1 MKYLIGLDVGTS
13 NVKAVLFDLEGN
25 EILVKSEPTDVITF
39 NGNWQEQDMIQVYD
53 QCARCIKG
61 IMDSGVARPEDVLAV
76 GLSGQG
82 EGVWM
87 IDRDG
92 NPVKRA
98 SLWSDG
104 RASEILDYLTHE
116 NPDLFQYIFS
126 INGSKSTVSN
136 TLLQLA
142 WYKKHMPEIFQPGNT
157 VLNCKDWVRFRL
169 TGNRN
174 MEINDASVSTL
185 HMKEGRYNTECF
197 EALGIADLLQY
208 MPPIIKSYEKAG
220 EITEQASKET
230 GLAVGT
236 TVVGGALDVTI
247 TMVGVNAVN
256 VGDIYAILG
265 TTCCTGVVCDLNTLV
280 PGSDKNASHVRHPKD
295 GLCINI
301 LATMA
306 GTPNLD
312 WVIESVSNT
321 SDFAEIER
329 HVKDIPAGSGGI
341 IYHPY
346 ITPAG
351 ERTPFYNPDARAGF
365 FGLSTHST
373 RWHMV
378 KAVYEGVAY
387 SIKDCL
393 YGVKEQGNI
402 YLAGGGSKSE
412 MWAQIIAD
420 VTGRSTVLSEGT
432 EFGAKGAA
440 ILAGVCMGVYSDI
453 NDAAS
458 KLCKVKAKFD
468 PNPKNVAIYDEL
480 YQIYRAL
487 RIAHMDL
494 WHQREA
500 VVKKYS

>member
-1 MKYLIGLDVGTS
+1 
-13 NVKAVLFDLEGN
+13 
-25 EILVKSEPTDVITF
+25 
-39 NGNWQEQDMIQVYD
+39 
-53 QCARCIKG
+53 
-61 IMDSGVARPEDVLAV
+61 
-76 GLSGQG
+76 
-82 EGVWM
+82 M
-87 IDRDG
+87 IDKDG

-104 RASEILDYLTHE
+104 RASEILDYMTNE
-116 NPDLFQYIFS
+116 NKELFQYIFS

-142 WYKKHMPEIFQPGNT
+142 WYKKHTPEIFQPGNT

-174 MEINDASVSTL
+174 LETTDASVSTL
-185 HMKEGRYNTECF
+185 NIKEGRYNTECF
-197 EALGIADLLQY
+197 EALGISDLLQY

-220 EITEQASKET
+220 EITEQAAKET

-280 PGSDKNASHVRHPKD
+280 PGSDINASHVRHPKD

-312 WVIESVSNT
+312 WVIENISNT
-321 SDFAEIER
+321 SDFAEIEKNI
-329 HVKDIPAGSGGI
+329 KDLPAGSGGI
-341 IYHPY
+341 VYHPY

-351 ERTPFYNPDARAGF
+351 ERCPFYNPDARAGF

-378 KAVYEGVAY
+378 KAVYEGVAFT
-387 SIKDCL
+387 IKDCL
-393 YGVKEQGNI
+393 YGVKEMGNI
-402 YLAGGGSKSE
+402 YLAGGGNKSE
-412 MWAQIIAD
+412 MGAD
-420 VTGRSTVLSEGT
+420 HRGRHRPHTVLSEGT

-440 ILAGVCMGVYSDI
+440 VLAGVCMGVYSDI
-453 NDAAS
+453 NDAAL
-458 KLCKVKAKFD
+458 KLCKVKSSFA
-468 PNPKNVAIYDEL
+468 PNPKNVPVTTSSTRSSAPAASPIWTCGISARL
-480 YQIYRAL
+480 I
-487 RIAHMDL
+487 
-494 WHQREA
+494 
-500 VVKKYS
+500 VKKFS

>member
-13 NVKAVLFDLEGN
+13 NVKAVLFDLDGN
-25 EILVKSEPTDVITF
+25 EILVRSQPTDVIVF
-39 NGNWQEQDMIQVYD
+39 NGNWQEQDMIQVYE

-61 IMDSGVARPEDVLAV
+61 IMDSGVAKPEEVLAV

-87 IDRDG
+87 IDKDG

-98 SLWSDG
+98 SLWCDG
-104 RASEILDYLTHE
+104 RAAEILDYLTKD

-126 INGSKSTVSN
+126 INGFKPTVSS

-142 WYKKHMPEIFQPGNT
+142 WYKKHTPEIFQPGNT

-174 MEINDASVSTL
+174 MDVTDASASTL
-185 HMKEGRYNTECF
+185 HIKEGRYNTECF
-197 EALGIADLLQY
+197 EALGIADLLEY
-208 MPPIIKSYEKAG
+208 MPPLIKSYEKAG

-256 VGDIYAILG
+256 VGDIYSILG

-280 PGSDKNASHVRHPKD
+280 PGADQGANHVRHPKD

-301 LATMA
+301 LPTMA

-312 WVIESVSNT
+312 WMIENISKT

-329 HVKDIPAGSGGI
+329 HIKDIPAGSGGI

-346 ITPAG
+346 ITPSG
-351 ERTPFYNPDARAGF
+351 ERNPFYNPDARAGF
-365 FGLSTHST
+365 FGLSTHSS

-402 YLAGGGSKSE
+402 YLAGGGSKSA

-440 ILAGVCMGVYSDI
+440 ILAGVCMGVYTDI

-468 PNPKNVAIYDEL
+468 PNPQNVAIYDEL
-480 YQIYRAL
+480 YQIYRDL

-494 WHQREA
+494 WHRREA
-500 VVKKYS
+500 IVKKYS

>member
-25 EILVKSEPTDVITF
+25 ELAVKAEPTDVIVF

-61 IMDSGVARPEDVLAV
+61 VMDAGIAKPEEVLAV

-87 IDRDG
+87 IDKDG

-98 SLWSDG
+98 SLWCDG
-104 RASEILDYLTHE
+104 RSAEILDYLTKE
-116 NPDLFQYIFS
+116 NPELFQYIFS

-142 WYKKHMPEIFQPGNT
+142 WYKKHTPEIFQPGNV
-157 VLNCKDWVRFRL
+157 VLNCKDWVRYRL
-169 TGNRN
+169 TGNIN
-174 MEINDASVSTL
+174 MEVTDASVSTL

-197 EALGIADLLQY
+197 EALGISDLLQY

-220 EITEQASKET
+220 EITEQAAKET

-280 PGSDKNASHVRHPKD
+280 PGSDMSASHVRHPKD

-301 LATMA
+301 LPTMA

-312 WVIESVSNT
+312 WMIESISST

-346 ITPAG
+346 ITPSG

-378 KAVYEGVAY
+378 KAVYEGIAY

-458 KLCKVKAKFD
+458 KLCKAKAKFD
-468 PNPKNVAIYDEL
+468 PNPKNTAIYDEL
-480 YQIYRAL
+480 YQIYREL

-494 WHQREA
+494 WHRREA
-500 VVKKYS
+500 IVKKYS